1 MGRFAVIIADN
12 SVVNIIASMEE
23 PPFWTPPYQPMD
35 TDGNPVGDPQP
46 TTAVPDTDP
55 PTAQIGYSYNPG
67 DGTFTPVPEPVVAPQ
82 PGLMSRILSAINP
95 FK

>member
-35 TDGNPVGDPQP
+35 TDGNPVGDSQP
-46 TTAVPDTDP
+46 TTPVFDTDP

-67 DGTFTPVPEPVVAPQ
+67 DGTFTPAPEPVVASQ

>member
-1 MGRFAVIIADN
+1 MTRFAMIIPDN
-12 SVVNIIASMEE
+12 TVVGVIASMET
-23 PPFWTPPYQPMD
+23 PPFWTPSYQAYD
-35 TDGNPVGDPQP
+35 ADGNAIGDPQP
-46 TTAVPDTDP
+46 TTPVYDTDP

-67 DGTFTPVPEPVVAPQ
+67 DGTFTPVPEPVSQ